1 MRNREIT
8 LTPGATPQ
16 EALGVARAVLEGQ
29 GYHWVPQTNSSAEV
43 REGENEVRSKLF
55 TGRLCMSL
63 SVQDDRLVMETETN
77 GLGLAATTGAPAATV
92 RIRNKLNHCADMVG
106 SALAQAGLAR

>member
-8 LTPGATPQ
+8 LTPGAAPQ

-63 SVQDDRLVMETETN
+63 SVQDDRLVMETKTN

-92 RIRNKLNHCADMVG
+92 RIRNKLNHCVDMVG